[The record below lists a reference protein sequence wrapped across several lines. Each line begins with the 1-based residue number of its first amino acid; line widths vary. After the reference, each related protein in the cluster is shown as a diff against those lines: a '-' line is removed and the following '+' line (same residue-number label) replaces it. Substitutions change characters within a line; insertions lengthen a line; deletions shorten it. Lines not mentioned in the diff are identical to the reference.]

1 MGWGVS
7 HDQPDVA
14 PELGALDPVFRLPGR
29 HSQSDLHH
37 QRGRVAEY
45 VAAQSDQDPG
55 LVSQPGSCD
64 ETAVPGSGA
73 HRQEVDHAGAELE
86 GRLAALR
93 DSARRPRSE
102 SGVDVNRHSM
112 KHRKKNISG
121 MGALPPNPRDL
132 SLSRQDSWTERRAA
146 LALSESRPLSRRSGC
161 VSAEPY
167 PPLRSVQSTRD
178 GWKKCGRLH
187 KILDVTFHSGQY
199 SFYRNSLAASWFA
212 PLAKRSCLTSPSCA
226 VKKLRSTR
234 PLACG
239 EKAG

>member
-14 PELGALDPVFRLPGR
+14 PELGAPDPVFRLPGR

-102 SGVDVNRHSM
+102 SGVDVSRHSM

-132 SLSRQDSWTERRAA
+132 ALSRQDSWTERRAA
-146 LALSESRPLSRRSGC
+146 ARHLGIPAPESALGLRLRRALP
-161 VSAEPY
+161 SAQV
-167 PPLRSVQSTRD
+167 RSVYQGCKVRKSVAVYT
-178 GWKKCGRLH
+178 K
-187 KILDVTFHSGQY
+187 
-199 SFYRNSLAASWFA
+199 SL
-212 PLAKRSCLTSPSCA
+212 
-226 VKKLRSTR
+226 TR
-234 PLACG
+234 PRNAYAHALIGHSHTALN
-239 EKAG
+239 EYQEA